1 MELISWVN
9 VCTYLS
15 FFFPFTFLFVC
26 FGAFAV
32 VAVPKNCRDIKVG
45 DRVLEINGVKS
56 FNFQNSRRAN
66 ELFDTLY
73 LIYHSKEE
81 MEKLYQMKEDEDDE
95 DALSS
100 EELARQRKGRRS
112 KFEEEARQIGAERRD
127 YKKNIERQKIL
138 QEQER
143 EFKRAELEQ
152 RRLERERRKA
162 EEEARRNAIPPPPP
176 SESNRVQIKKESNFG
191 TFSPKA
197 SYKGWVKVSMNH
209 KKNG

>member
-1 MELISWVN
+1 MLNLALIELIHAIL
-9 VCTYLS
+9 TF
-15 FFFPFTFLFVC
+15 FFFPHLFFLSFI
-26 FGAFAV
+26 AV

-66 ELFDTLY
+66 DLFDTLY
-73 LIYHSKEE
+73 FIYHSKEE
-81 MEKLYQMKEDEDDE
+81 EMEKLLYQDNEEE
-95 DALSS
+95 ETLSS

-127 YKKNIERQKIL
+127 YKKNIERRKL
-138 QEQER
+138 LEEQER
-143 EFKRAELEQ
+143 EFKRVELEQ

-162 EEEARRNAIPPPPP
+162 EEEARNAIPPPPP
-176 SESNRVQIKKESNFG
+176 SEPKRAQIKKESNFG

>member
-1 MELISWVN
+1 
-9 VCTYLS
+9 
-15 FFFPFTFLFVC
+15 
-26 FGAFAV
+26 
-32 VAVPKNCRDIKVG
+32 
-45 DRVLEINGVKS
+45 
-56 FNFQNSRRAN
+56 
-66 ELFDTLY
+66 
-73 LIYHSKEE
+73 
-81 MEKLYQMKEDEDDE
+81 MEKLYQMNDEE
-95 DALSS
+95 ESLSS

-127 YKKNIERQKIL
+127 YKKNIQRQKIL

-143 EFKRAELEQ
+143 EFKRVELEQ

-162 EEEARRNAIPPPPP
+162 EEEARNAVPPPPP
-176 SESNRVQIKKESNFG
+176 FQRVQIKKESNFG